1 MTQNKK
7 IPRPDEAGGAPE
19 TKSSPRTRTAAKKEA
34 AAVPTLHAA
43 ADNCAFVDADVLV
56 AAADLIASQGDR
68 ERRAFE
74 LGTLHG
80 FGQGWEQGLEAGLE
94 RGAA

>member
-1 MTQNKK
+1 MPT
-7 IPRPDEAGGAPE
+7 IHGTAGTCVA
-19 TKSSPRTRTAAKKEA
+19 
-34 AAVPTLHAA
+34 
-43 ADNCAFVDADVLV
+43 VDAGVLV
-56 AAADLIASQGDR
+56 AAADLIASQADR

-80 FGQGWEQGLEAGLE
+80 FGQGWQQGLAAGVE